1 MKETP
6 EKTIEQAVLIRNC
19 LIYAV
24 IWTGICLL
32 ATFWNI
38 LEIKDNSMELAQRE
52 AKTVLD
58 KDQAFRYWATQH
70 KGVYVPVTEATPPN
84 PYLSHIP
91 ERDISTPGGQQLTLI
106 NPEYMLRQVMEDY
119 AALFGNVGHITS
131 LNAFNPINAPNEWEA
146 AMLREFE
153 AGKKEASIF
162 DVADGREVLR
172 VMKPLHTQP
181 GCLHCHAHQGYKEG
195 DVRGGV
201 SVTIPLEPY
210 RQMETSAL
218 LTLEYTHLF
227 FWSSGLFI
235 ICLSFYRNKKRL
247 VHRLAAEDLLR
258 EQSGKIELFAYSVA
272 HDLKNPIIAIQGLSK
287 ILNKR
292 HQDGLDE
299 KGRQYCAQIE
309 KSVEQVSALV
319 DQINAFISCKEQP
332 LNKEPLNLL
341 EICHTVRA
349 ENEQRLKE
357 RNIAWSEPP
366 GEVTIYADRMVIL
379 RILRNL
385 VDNALKYGGAGLSS
399 ISITHGEAERFQT
412 VRVTNDGN
420 AIAEEDRRNI
430 FQKFKRSCRDSKVQG
445 TGLGLAIVKDL
456 VGLHGGQVWVESDGI
471 QGVTFSFTI
480 AKANL
485 DRQSPKNPFANR
497 QVP

>member
-1 MKETP
+1 MKDTP
-6 EKTIEQAVLIRNC
+6 ERNIEQAVLIRNC

-24 IWTGICLL
+24 VWTGICLL

-38 LEIKDNSMELAQRE
+38 LEIKDNSMELAQKE

-70 KGVYVPVTEATPPN
+70 KGVYVPLTEATPPN
-84 PYLSHIP
+84 PYLSHIA
-91 ERDISTPGGQQLTLI
+91 ERDISTPSGRQLTLI

-119 AALFGNVGHITS
+119 AVLFGNVGHVTS
-131 LNAFNPINAPNEWEA
+131 LDAYNPLNAPNEWEA
-146 AMLREFE
+146 AMLHQFE
-153 AGKKEASIF
+153 TGKKEASVFIV
-162 DVADGREVLR
+162 DDGREVLR

-181 GCLHCHAHQGYKEG
+181 GCLHCHAEQGYKEG

-201 SVTIPLEPY
+201 SVSIPLEPY

-218 LTLEYTHLF
+218 RTLEYTHLF

-247 VHRLAAEDLLR
+247 VYRLAAEDLLR

-292 HQDGLDE
+292 HLDGLDE

-319 DQINAFISCKEQP
+319 DQINAFISSKEQP

-341 EICHTVRA
+341 EICRTVRT

-357 RNIAWSEPP
+357 KNIAWSEPA
-366 GEVTIYADRMVIL
+366 GVVTINADRMVIL

-399 ISITHGEAERFQT
+399 ISITHGESERFHT
-412 VRVTNDGN
+412 VRVINDGN

-471 QGVTFSFTI
+471 QGATFSFTI
-480 AKANL
+480 AKPNL
-485 DRQSPKNPFANR
+485 DRQPPKSPFANR
-497 QVP
+497 QIP